1 MTTRKAKTIHPSAR
15 RKTLTMAQ
23 MKRLPHEEQL
33 AIARE
38 HIAKMPNYA
47 LVKQIERE
55 AARKERH
62 SYKRDIEMYE
72 AMYEYARKFG
82 PVIHD
87 PEREIKD
94 KSPLARALNAK
105 I

>member
-1 MTTRKAKTIHPSAR
+1 
-15 RKTLTMAQ
+15 MAQ
-23 MKRLPHEEQL
+23 MKKLPHEEQL

-38 HIAKMPNYA
+38 HIAKMPDYA
-47 LVKQIERE
+47 LVRQIQRE
-55 AARKERH
+55 AARKEQH

-72 AMYEYARKFG
+72 AMYEYARLCG
-82 PVIHD
+82 SIIHE
-87 PEREIKD
+87 PEREIRD